1 MDYITAEQ
9 AAKLDG
15 LRLVVHHGVPGP
27 WAESAKALFRL
38 KGIPFAAVAQAG
50 GGENEDLVAWIR
62 HRNAPVAIYND
73 DAPRAH
79 WLEILQLAE
88 SLDPSP
94 PLLPTIAEERIEVVG
109 LCHEICGQNGFAWHC
124 RLFMIDAM
132 VQAVG
137 ETARDQ
143 PMVREYG
150 WSDES
155 VLRAADNIE
164 ALLSL
169 LDAKLALQSQRG
181 SKYFV
186 GNTMTAVDVY
196 WAYFSQLVAI
206 LPQDRNPIPDSL
218 RQFWGAVA
226 PRLNSPV
233 PERLLAHRD
242 FMFDT
247 HLSLPMDF

>member
-1 MDYITAEQ
+1 MEYVNAEQ
-9 AAKLDG
+9 AASLDG

-27 WAESAKALFRL
+27 WAESAKAMFRL

-62 HRNAPVAIYND
+62 HRNAPVAVFND
-73 DAPRAH
+73 EAPRAH

-88 SLDPSP
+88 RIEPLPA
-94 PLLPTIAEERIEVVG
+94 LLPTIAEHRIEVVG
-109 LCHEICGQNGFAWHC
+109 LSHELCGQGGFAWQC

-132 VQAVG
+132 VQEMGDNAK
-137 ETARDQ
+137 DQ

-150 WSDES
+150 WSEAA
-155 VLRAADNIE
+155 VARAADNID
-164 ALLSL
+164 ALMSL

-181 SKYFV
+181 SRYLV
-186 GNTMTAVDVY
+186 ADTMTAVDVY

-206 LPQDRNPIPDSL
+206 FPQQRNPIPDGL
-218 RQFWGAVA
+218 RQFWGAVE
-226 PRLNSPV
+226 PRLKSPV
-233 PERLLAHRD
+233 PIRLLEHRE
-242 FMFDT
+242 FVFDA